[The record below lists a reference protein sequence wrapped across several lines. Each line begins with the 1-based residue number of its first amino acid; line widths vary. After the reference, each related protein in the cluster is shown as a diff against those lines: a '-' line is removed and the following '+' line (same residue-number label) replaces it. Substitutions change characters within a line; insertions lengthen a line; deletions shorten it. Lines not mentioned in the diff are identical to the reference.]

1 VTVSNQ
7 IKHRYQPLTML
18 VTLVCCRPFT
28 ATTIRSIGVRETANG
43 IDNE

>member
-7 IKHRYQPLTML
+7 IKHRFQPLTML
-18 VTLVCCRPFT
+18 VTLVCCRSFT
-28 ATTIRSIGVRETANG
+28 STAIRSSGVRETADD